1 MNIIRVRAGL
11 RTPGHLRQ
19 DMRLFSG
26 SHALA
31 QDVADQAVIARF
43 RLAPGPSGTA
53 TNLHSVYDL
62 EEKLAEAIDA
72 ARAGEFEAPQFGR
85 DETGQSELVL
95 SAYGPDANKLFAA
108 MEPALREFPARPAW
122 ALLRYGAYDD
132 PNAAEHLV
140 RL

>member
-1 MNIIRVRAGL
+1 
-11 RTPGHLRQ
+11 
-19 DMRLFSG
+19 MRFFSG
-26 SHALA
+26 RQVLA
-31 QDVADQAVIARF
+31 PPDIAEHTVIARF

-53 TNLHSVYDL
+53 TNLYGVYDL
-62 EEKLAEAIDA
+62 EERLIAAIGA

-95 SAYGPDANKLFAA
+95 SAYGPDADRLFAV
-108 MEPALREFPARPAW
+108 MEPALRAFPARPAF

-132 PNAAEHLV
+132 PNAAEQLV